1 MEVCL
6 SNSVKLVQAHGDQFS
21 QVAHESASFGFKKRD
36 TAEENEFKI
45 RRPCRNYGAGLM
57 YLENCTQIYVLA
69 NDSGLSVAW

>member
-6 SNSVKLVQAHGDQFS
+6 SNSVKLIQTHGDQLC
-21 QVAHESASFGFKKRD
+21 QVAHKSASSGLKNRD
-36 TAEENEFKI
+36 TAKENELKI

-57 YLENCTQIYVLA
+57 YLENCNKIYLLA